1 MKISVVLANYNGAK
15 FISEAIGGALNQTR
29 LPDEIIIVDD
39 GSTDDSP
46 DIIADFAARHTDLIH
61 PVYLDKNRGQA
72 AGFNAAMEHVT
83 GDLVAFLDSDDFWF
97 ENKIESVIRAFE
109 SGLDCA
115 FYEHN
120 LNMLREGEILDDLFR
135 SSLRF
140 GQLLE
145 YTQGCRRPPL
155 FIATSGLV
163 FRRAILD
170 KVMPIPEV
178 FRTCADGFLTR
189 AAMCYGPVLG
199 TLEPLGIYRVHEGN
213 HTFES
218 SSFSGEEYLAELLI
232 PQLNSFYE
240 ENNIELSYPIP
251 LRNLDQNSAKLKKRP
266 LHDRILDASARKLIQ
281 RLRRMMNH

>member
-97 ENKIESVIRAFE
+97 ENKIESVMRAFE

-155 FIATSGLV
+155 FIATS
-163 FRRAILD
+163 
-170 KVMPIPEV
+170 
-178 FRTCADGFLTR
+178 GFLTR